1 MSKSRICVA
10 RSPWLLFPLA
20 LSLTNCGKPSSSGT
34 VDAGGVDDEFT
45 LDSEPD
51 AATNSP
57 PSDVPERADAG
68 ADSVDGGAGGVNSD
82 ENTDA
87 HTASNQSSNTSTLG
101 ETSAPGG
108 ESTNSDG
115 ANSDASSS
123 DTSTTPAGTH
133 QGASS
138 ESVETATTATSANG
152 SDPSASETSDPSET
166 TEPPSPDGH
175 AVLPDDGRSSAGKLL
190 LEVTTANLNATPGRT
205 NRLFISVG
213 NYSAVDVDGVSVVF
227 TVPEGM
233 QFNGVG
239 DAAPDA
245 SCWSNNC
252 ASGVQATWNIGTLG
266 AGQTR
271 TIEVNALVSTTAGL
285 EEGDRIAAHV
295 VVNAPG
301 QSTLLVDKS
310 LPVRLD
316 APEMELALTSETDPV
331 LPGQT
336 TVFNVDVGQIGEVP
350 LTDAVL
356 TLALPATMTPS
367 GVIADGGVFEDGVVT
382 WPLGEVG
389 IGEAVK
395 RTIAVHVADTAIP
408 GNVYNPSAK
417 LAFSTDAARTETS
430 QLPISVIQERD
441 PLTLKVSASQAPGG
455 PSGTLRYFATVTNT
469 GQRPIDGAT
478 LWFRQPD
485 ETAHNGVSAAVPD
498 QSCWSNQCVQ
508 GVESVWSVGEILPG
522 ETRLFEVTPTVD
534 AGIIDGRLVTNYFSL
549 FPAEG
554 GYTRASFSVPVNAKA
569 EAELHLVA
577 NTLPVLP
584 GGSYTY
590 TAYVGQIGLA
600 PLNHTQLTLTLPEGA
615 QVDSISDDGVQVGN
629 LVTWDVGTV
638 GVAAATRR
646 SVQVT
651 VGDDVVPATVL
662 EARSELFFDGGH
674 AIDAFAEELVPV
686 VEVLPPL
693 TLSMQ
698 LLPEGEVSAPDMP
711 VAVPSER
718 LLVRTTVTNNSA
730 RAIDAV
736 EMEFRVPSLLGFN
749 GVSDATPDAACWS
762 NQCVATVEAVFPLG
776 TLSAGQSLVV
786 DANTTVVANALSG
799 SLIAIAPRL
808 YAPAVTQHTIVHQVL
823 PVSN

>member
-1 MSKSRICVA
+1 MSKSSSRVA
-10 RSPWLLFPLA
+10 RSSWLLFPLA
-20 LSLTNCGKPSSSGT
+20 LGLTNCGKP
-34 VDAGGVDDEFT
+34 
-45 LDSEPD
+45 
-51 AATNSP
+51 
-57 PSDVPERADAG
+57 PSVAVADAG
-68 ADSVDGGAGGVNSD
+68 ADEEATQSATDDAATVLPNQSEGDAGADLTDGGTSASATGESSMANNLDVTSSSDETDGAGGGAGG
-82 ENTDA
+82 NTE
-87 HTASNQSSNTSTLG
+87 TASPTDIAPSTD
-101 ETSAPGG
+101 TP
-108 ESTNSDG
+108 STDTVMTDDTTMTTDDT
-115 ANSDASSS
+115 AASSGPTS
-123 DTSTTPAGTH
+123 SPPSGSTSETSTTTD
-133 QGASS
+133 
-138 ESVETATTATSANG
+138 
-152 SDPSASETSDPSET
+152 DPPVPTDQ
-166 TEPPSPDGH
+166 
-175 AVLPDDGRSSAGKLL
+175 AVLPDDGRSLAGKLL
-190 LEVTTANLNATPGRT
+190 LEVTTANLNAIPGRT

-213 NYSAVDVDGVSVVF
+213 NYSDADVDAVSVVF

-252 ASGVQATWNIGTLG
+252 ASGVQATWNFGTLG

-301 QSTLLVDKS
+301 HSTLLVDKS
-310 LPVRLD
+310 LPVRLA

-331 LPGQT
+331 VPGQT
-336 TVFNVDVGQIGEVP
+336 TVLNLDVGQIGEVP
-350 LTDAVL
+350 LADSVL
-356 TLALPATMTPS
+356 TLALPPTMTPA
-367 GVIADGGVFEDGVVT
+367 GVIGDGGVFEGGVVT
-382 WPLGEVG
+382 WPLGEVD

-395 RTIAVHVADTAIP
+395 RSIAVQVADNAVP

-417 LAFSTDAARTETS
+417 LTFVTDAARTETS
-430 QLPISVIQERD
+430 QLPISVIEERD
-441 PLTLKVSASQAPGG
+441 PLTLSVSASQAPGAA
-455 PSGTLRYFATVTNT
+455 SGTLRYFATVTNT
-469 GQRPIDGAT
+469 GNRPVDGAT

-485 ETAHNGVSAAVPD
+485 EAAHNGVGAAVPD
-498 QSCWSNQCVQ
+498 QSCWSNLCVQ
-508 GVESVWSVGEILPG
+508 GVESVWLVGEVLPG
-522 ETRLFEVTPTVD
+522 ETRLFEVSPTID

-549 FPAEG
+549 FPAQG

-590 TAYVGQIGLA
+590 TAYVGQVGLA
-600 PLNHTQLTLTLPEGA
+600 PLNHTQLTLTLPEG
-615 QVDSISDDGVQVGN
+615 VDVAEISDDGIQTGN
-629 LVTWDVGTV
+629 VVTWDVGTI

-646 SVQVT
+646 SVQVS
-651 VGDDVVPATVL
+651 VANDVVPATVL

-698 LLPEGEVSAPDMP
+698 LLPEGEVSAPDLP
-711 VAVPSER
+711 VAVPSQR

-736 EMEFRVPSLLGFN
+736 QMEFRVPSLLAFN

-762 NQCVATVEAVFPLG
+762 NQCVANVEAVFPLG

-786 DANTTVVANALSG
+786 DANTTVAANALSG

-808 YAPAVTQHTIVHQVL
+808 YAPTVTQHSIVHQVL
-823 PVSN
+823 PVAN